1 MGNGAWAVGETRVTG
16 LDSPIHIRWAAFGI
30 KKGDTWEIKM
40 LSVTPI
46 IESKEA
52 AK

>member
-1 MGNGAWAVGETRVTG
+1 MPRMTQAT
-16 LDSPIHIRWAAFGI
+16 AFDV

-52 AK
+52 ANTK